1 MSDRAVLGLIG
12 IVSLLVLGVVGALTL
27 APSGGRG
34 SVDVSA
40 LPAVNAALNATS
52 AVLVAV
58 GFGLIRARR
67 VRAHLMVM
75 TSAFAVS
82 TLFLLS
88 YVTYHYHAGSRPFTG
103 QGIIR
108 PIYFFL
114 LLTHIVLAAV
124 IVPLVLTTLYRAWR
138 GDFVR
143 HRWIA
148 RITLPIWLYVSITGV
163 LVYWLLYHMAAR
175 G

>member
-12 IVSLLVLGVVGALTL
+12 VVSLLVLGLVGALAL
-27 APSGGRG
+27 APSTGRG
-34 SVDVSA
+34 TVDVSA
-40 LPAVNAALNATS
+40 LPTVNAALNATC
-52 AVLVAV
+52 AVLLVI
-58 GFGLIRARR
+58 GFALIRARR
-67 VRAHLMVM
+67 IRAHLMVM

-82 TLFLLS
+82 TLFLVS
-88 YVTYHYHAGSRPFTG
+88 YVTYHYHAGSRAFTG

-108 PIYFFL
+108 PIYFFF

-148 RITLPIWLYVSITGV
+148 RITLPVWLYVSITGV
-163 LVYWLLYHMAAR
+163 LVYWMLYHLT
-175 G
+175 